1 MRKPDFE
8 RNTLKVLQKG
18 IPERPC
24 LFDLFLNP
32 TYYLRLSGRK
42 EWPQDPVEQMRTIAE
57 AMAAAGY
64 DYASVHASDFYFPT
78 KPREYTGTVSIN
90 DGCVITDWESFEKY
104 QWMDAGKADYSRL
117 EKIAQYLPEGQK
129 LMVYGPNGMLENTI
143 GLVGYENLCIMVH
156 EEPELVKEI
165 TDRVGQ
171 SLVTYY
177 EIAAQ
182 SDAVGIIVSNDD
194 WGFNTQTFL
203 SPAHMREY
211 IFPWHK
217 KIVEIAHKN
226 NKPCVLHSCGYFG
239 DVIEDIIEELKF
251 DGRHSYE
258 DNIIPVEK
266 AYDQYGG
273 RIAIL
278 GGMDMDMMTRADPDT
293 IYRRSR
299 AMVERSREK
308 GGYALGTGN
317 SVPQYIPFENY
328 MAMVRAAMDD

>member
-8 RNTLKVLQKG
+8 NNTLKVLKKG
-18 IPERPC
+18 VPDRPC

-32 TYYLRLSGRK
+32 AYYLRLSGRTQ
-42 EWPQDPVEQMRTIAE
+42 WPDDPVEQMRTVAE

-78 KPREYTGTVSIN
+78 KPRQFNNTVSIN

-104 QWMDAGKADYSRL
+104 EWPEAKKANYSRL
-117 EKIAQYLPEGQK
+117 EKISQYLPEGQK

-143 GLVGYENLCIMVH
+143 CLVGYENLCIMLY
-156 EEPELVKEI
+156 EEPELVQEI

-171 SLVTYY
+171 NLVDYY

-182 SDAVGIIVSNDD
+182 SDAVGLLVSNDD
-194 WGFNTQTFL
+194 WGFNTQTML
-203 SPAHMREY
+203 SPAQMRKY

-217 KIVEIAHKN
+217 KIVEIAHKY

-239 DVIEDIIEELKF
+239 DVIEEVIEDMKF

-266 AYDQYGG
+266 AYDQYGD

-293 IYRRSR
+293 IYRRAR
-299 AMVERSREK
+299 AMLERSREK

-317 SVPQYIPFENY
+317 SVPEYIPYDHF
-328 MAMVRAAMDD
+328 MAMVQAAMDG